1 VLAAKQTGRSVTLAA
16 RYCLYLMGL
25 QLDEVPTRTRTRTR
39 ALNLFQRWLEHP
51 RLPAML
57 ALGAVL
63 VMLPALKLGLVMDD
77 LVQRVIALPPDQVPR
92 RILDMGFPRN
102 SGSFSTVV
110 RDYFFGFYRDP
121 QCGAMVRNYGM
132 FP

>member
-110 RDYFFGFYRDP
+110 RD
-121 QCGAMVRNYGM
+121 
-132 FP
+132 